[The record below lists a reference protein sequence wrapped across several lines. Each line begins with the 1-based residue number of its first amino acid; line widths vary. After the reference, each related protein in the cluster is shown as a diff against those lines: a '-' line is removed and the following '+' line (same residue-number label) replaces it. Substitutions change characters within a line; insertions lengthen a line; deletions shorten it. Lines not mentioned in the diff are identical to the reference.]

1 MSRNPYEVAGSPPTL
16 RRSVFAFVDILGY
29 QDLLQSAQG
38 QGAQEAQLARL
49 HKALSFS
56 RKWLDDTDGVDK
68 PVGKDHFSLKAFT
81 DNIAIGWPIAGDGEI
96 ELGYGL
102 QDLAAFQLT
111 MVNAGFFVRGAV
123 SVGSAYVDEI
133 AVFGDALLEAY
144 EGESSLA
151 RDPRIVLT
159 ESSREYVKKHLEYYV
174 DQQEAPQNRDVMR
187 DVDGQWF
194 VNYLDAIRIAD
205 DGQPAFEALARHKE
219 CVESKLEDYRKRP
232 PVFAK
237 YAWTADYHNHFCDL
251 HGFEAYTINIDSF
264 AGERGFIVDDGNA
277 LG

>member
-1 MSRNPYEVAGSPPTL
+1 M
-16 RRSVFAFVDILGY
+16 
-29 QDLLQSAQG
+29 
-38 QGAQEAQLARL
+38 
-49 HKALSFS
+49 
-56 RKWLDDTDGVDK
+56 DDTGGVDK

-187 DVDGQWF
+187 EVDGQWF
-194 VNYLDAIRIAD
+194 VNYVDAIRIAD

-219 CVESKLEDYRKRP
+219 CVESKLADYRKRP